1 MIVENHKTNQQEV
14 VMGLKVSNVDVWAAS
29 IEDQVGGLVGK
40 LAPLSAAGANLEFVI
55 ARRAPEQP
63 GKGVVFVTPLNG
75 AKQVAAAEV
84 AGFLRTGSLH
94 SVRIEGAD
102 KPGLG
107 GKIAGALAEAGINLR
122 GLSAAAI
129 GTKFV
134 CYLALDTAED
144 AKKATDTLKSVS

>member
-1 MIVENHKTNQQEV
+1 MK
-14 VMGLKVSNVDVWAAS
+14 LKVTPVDVWAVS
-29 IEDQVGGLVGK
+29 IKDRVGGLAEK
-40 LAPLSAAGANLEFVI
+40 LAALTAAGSNLEFVI

-63 GKGVVFVTPLNG
+63 GRGVVFVTPLKG
-75 AKQVAAAEV
+75 AKQVKAAEA
-84 AGFLRTGSLH
+84 AGFLMTGSLH

-107 GKIAGALAEAGINLR
+107 AKMTKALSEAGINLR

-144 AKKATDTLKSVS
+144 AKKATDTLKELA

>member
-1 MIVENHKTNQQEV
+1 MK
-14 VMGLKVSNVDVWAAS
+14 LKVTTVDVWAAS
-29 IEDQVGGLVGK
+29 LEDRAGSLAEK
-40 LAPLSAAGANLEFVI
+40 LAALTTAGSNLELVI

-75 AKQVAAAEV
+75 AKQLKAAEA

-107 GKIAGALAEAGINLR
+107 ARVTRALAEAGISLR

-134 CYLALDTAED
+134 CYLALDTPED
-144 AKKATDTLKSVS
+144 AEKATNTLKKLS

>member
-1 MIVENHKTNQQEV
+1 MIVENHETNQQKV
-14 VMGLKVSNVDVWAAS
+14 VMGLKVSNLEGWAAR
-29 IEDQVGGLVGK
+29 IEEKMGGLVGK

-75 AKQVAAAEV
+75 AKQEAAAEA

-107 GKIAGALAEAGINLR
+107 TKMARALAEAGINLR

>member
-1 MIVENHKTNQQEV
+1 L
-14 VMGLKVSNVDVWAAS
+14 GA
-29 IEDQVGGLVGK
+29 
-40 LAPLSAAGANLEFVI
+40 LAAAGSKLEFVI

-63 GKGVVFVTPLNG
+63 GKGVLFVTPLKG
-75 AKQVAAAEV
+75 AKEVKAAEA
-84 AGFLRTGSLH
+84 AGFLMTGSLH
-94 SVRIEGAD
+94 SVRIEGTD

-107 GKIAGALAEAGINLR
+107 AKMTKALSDAGINLR

-144 AKKATDTLKSVS
+144 ARKATDILRKLA

>member
-1 MIVENHKTNQQEV
+1 MKF
-14 VMGLKVSNVDVWAAS
+14 KVTPVDVWAAS
-29 IEDQVGGLVGK
+29 IEDRAGGLAGK
-40 LAPLSAAGANLEFVI
+40 LAALMAAGSKLEFVI

-63 GKGVVFVTPLNG
+63 GRGVVFVTPLKG
-75 AKQVAAAEV
+75 PKQVKAAEA
-84 AGFLRTGSLH
+84 AGFLMTGSLH

-107 GKIAGALAEAGINLR
+107 AKMTKALSEAGINLR

-144 AKKATDTLKSVS
+144 AKKATDTLKELA